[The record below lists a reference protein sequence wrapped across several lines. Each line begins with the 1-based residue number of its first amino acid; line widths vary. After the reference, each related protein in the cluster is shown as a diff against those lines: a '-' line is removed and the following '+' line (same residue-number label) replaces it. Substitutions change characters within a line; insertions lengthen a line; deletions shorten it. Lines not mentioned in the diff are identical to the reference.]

1 MAKKL
6 IYLDHAAA
14 TPVDDRVLRAMEP
27 FWQKEFANPS
37 SIYSLGNATRL
48 AVDDARES
56 IAKILGALGSEIIFT
71 SGGTEANNLAILGAA
86 CGATPH
92 PHPNPL
98 PQGERGNHRRH
109 ILVSA
114 IEHHS
119 VLEPAMALKKEEFDV
134 EILPVSKDGL
144 VDPEQAVKRVRT
156 DTILVSVM
164 LANNEIGTIE
174 PVQEIAK
181 QIAKKRKN
189 GFPIVHTDACQAA
202 GFLPLDVR
210 KLGVDLLTVN
220 GGKIYGPKGVG
231 FLYHRRG
238 VKLDSIIHGGGQEGG
253 VRSGTENVP
262 LIVGMAK
269 SFELAQTEG
278 VKSGKKLS
286 ALRDELFKGILEVIP
301 GSFLNG
307 HPVDRLPNN
316 INVCIPGIEGE
327 TLVLYLDEAGIVCST
342 GSACTAGSLDPSHVL
357 RAIGLSSSQAKS
369 SLRLTL
375 GRENTSDEVKYFLKS
390 LPGIVKKLRT
400 L

>member
-1 MAKKL
+1 M
-6 IYLDHAAA
+6 
-14 TPVDDRVLRAMEP
+14 
-27 FWQKEFANPS
+27 
-37 SIYSLGNATRL
+37 
-48 AVDDARES
+48 
-56 IAKILGALGSEIIFT
+56 
-71 SGGTEANNLAILGAA
+71 
-86 CGATPH
+86 
-92 PHPNPL
+92 
-98 PQGERGNHRRH
+98 
-109 ILVSA
+109 
-114 IEHHS
+114 
-119 VLEPAMALKKEEFDV
+119 
-134 EILPVSKDGL
+134 
-144 VDPEQAVKRVRT
+144 
-156 DTILVSVM
+156 
-164 LANNEIGTIE
+164 
-174 PVQEIAK
+174 
-181 QIAKKRKN
+181 
-189 GFPIVHTDACQAA
+189 
-202 GFLPLDVR
+202 
-210 KLGVDLLTVN
+210 
-220 GGKIYGPKGVG
+220 
-231 FLYHRRG
+231 
-238 VKLDSIIHGGGQEGG
+238 
-253 VRSGTENVP
+253 RSGTENVP

-375 GRENTSDEVKYFLKS
+375 GRENTSDEVKNLLKS

>member
-1 MAKKL
+1 
-6 IYLDHAAA
+6 
-14 TPVDDRVLRAMEP
+14 
-27 FWQKEFANPS
+27 
-37 SIYSLGNATRL
+37 
-48 AVDDARES
+48 
-56 IAKILGALGSEIIFT
+56 
-71 SGGTEANNLAILGAA
+71 
-86 CGATPH
+86 
-92 PHPNPL
+92 
-98 PQGERGNHRRH
+98 
-109 ILVSA
+109 
-114 IEHHS
+114 
-119 VLEPAMALKKEEFDV
+119 MALKKEEFDV

-164 LANNEIGTIE
+164 LANNENGTIE

-189 GFPIVHTDACQAA
+189 GFPIVTRNVPSG

-390 LPGIVKKLRT
+390 LPHRQKLRT